1 MKTIITSTRIPA
13 NQANGSYNILLPS
26 GFGQPRGFL
35 VYAMPYSVQ
44 PNNFDSTTTFP
55 CISVGFGGS
64 NIAGTGLT
72 NACAWVSN
80 EDGARPTS
88 TLASFGNTVAAFS
101 RNIANT
107 VFRQWQM
114 TNFGQDIIFGTYA
127 SSGTQAEP
135 MDLVFTVF
143 GGNDFFCAV
152 GQTAIVAAINTRT
165 DVGLTFR
172 PEAILF
178 SHARPAQTTDGQM
191 SFGVSLKSLD
201 FAGLAVTTPQQ
212 TLASHWRNTNGL
224 NTSETN
230 GRLQLITPGSY
241 NLATNAQVRFNSMY
255 NSGFAITQSTANSG
269 NSIIFLAMKSGS
281 GNTDPPPFRTV
292 VPLAGL
298 AGSIFRIQSNAV
310 FKPCQT
316 IGTCAYY
323 AGNFTGNTTTTA
335 GGADMFSFYTGNG
348 DSKSNTVGIGT
359 FTSST
364 SSTTI
369 TGVGTSFLQ
378 QLGAIDTI
386 YNQNY
391 QLVGI
396 VSSITSNT
404 SLLLQ
409 SNAAITA
416 TGSSFIFEKP
426 KQFSMSYGLR
436 DADPD
441 GNASMRAY
449 FSDNAFIRFTAQT
462 PTLTTQGRLLDYN
475 FTGDLGLGSYLSFSL
490 NTQDSAGF
498 INQMGWALQIRDE
511 DFYRIRR
518 GSIS

>member
-1 MKTIITSTRIPA
+1 MKTFITSTRIPA
-13 NQANGSYNILLPS
+13 NQANGSYNILLPQN
-26 GFGQPRGFL
+26 FGQPKGFL

-72 NACAWVSN
+72 NACVWVSN
-80 EDGARPTS
+80 QDGADPTS
-88 TLASFGNTVAAFS
+88 TLASFGNTVSVFS

-114 TNFGQDIIFGTYA
+114 TNFGQGIIFGTYT
-127 SSGTQAEP
+127 SGGTQVEP

-152 GQTAIVAAINTRT
+152 GQTAVVAAVNTRT
-165 DVGLTFR
+165 DVATPFR
-172 PEAILF
+172 PDAILY
-178 SHARPAQTTDGQM
+178 SHIRPAQTTDGQIT
-191 SFGVSLKSLD
+191 FGAAVRNVAG
-201 FAGLAVTTPQQ
+201 AGLAITTVLSDQ
-212 TLASHWRNTNGL
+212 SGNWRNQDAQGTSIVQNRNS
-224 NTSETN
+224 NT
-230 GRLQLITPGSY
+230 GSF
-241 NLATNAQVRFNSMY
+241 NFATNAVVRFTSMFD
-255 NSGFAITQSTANSG
+255 SGFAVTQSTANTG
-269 NSIIFLAMKSGS
+269 NSIIFLAMK
-281 GNTDPPPFRTV
+281 
-292 VPLAGL
+292 AG
-298 AGSIFRIQSNAV
+298 
-310 FKPCQT
+310 
-316 IGTCAYY
+316 
-323 AGNFTGNTTTTA
+323 TGNTTIPRFKTQVMSNSASGTTTIA
-335 GGADMFSFYTGNG
+335 DNNFLGCCHVLGYFSNLNSLNTTQTTSAAGADMCSFFTANG
-348 DSKSNTVGIGT
+348 RRKISSGGIGT

-369 TGVGTSFLQ
+369 TGVGTSFLG

-426 KQFSMSYGLR
+426 KQFSMSYGNLAQ
-436 DADPD
+436 DGA
-441 GNASMRAY
+441 GNASMRGY
-449 FSDNAFIRFTAQT
+449 FSDSSIISFTAAT
-462 PTLTTQGRLLDYN
+462 PTLTNVGRLVDFQDN
-475 FTGDLGLGSYLSFSL
+475 APNNLGA
-490 NTQDSAGF
+490 Q
-498 INQMGWALQIRDE
+498 NQRTIRFEYTTSTSRSGGWLLMIRNE
-511 DFYRIRR
+511 EYFNLR
-518 GSIS
+518 GSIF

>member
-1 MKTIITSTRIPA
+1 MKTTIVSNRIPA
-13 NQANGSYNILLPS
+13 NQANGSFNILLPS

-35 VYAMPYSVQ
+35 VYAMPCSVQ

-72 NACAWVSN
+72 NSCAWLSN

-88 TLASFGNTVAAFS
+88 TRASFGNTVSVFS
-101 RNIANT
+101 TNISGS

-152 GQTAIVAAINTRT
+152 GQTALPAAINSPAN
-165 DVGLTFR
+165 VGLTFQ
-172 PEAILF
+172 PDAILF
-178 SHARPAQTTDGQM
+178 SHARPLQTTDGQM
-191 SFGVSLKSLD
+191 TFGVCLRGVET
-201 FAGLAVTTPQQ
+201 AGLAATTIVF
-212 TLASHWRNTNGL
+212 TLATQWRNTNGV
-224 NTSETN
+224 NTSETTA
-230 GRLQLITPGSY
+230 RY
-241 NLATNAQVRFNSMY
+241 NLSPDGTHNFATNASVRFQYMY
-255 NSGFAITQSTANSG
+255 NSGFAVTQSTANSG
-269 NSIIFLAMKSGS
+269 NSIIFLAIKAGS
-281 GNTDPPPFRTV
+281 GVTTIFSTNATT
-292 VPLAGL
+292 AGT
-298 AGSIFRIQSNAV
+298 AGTYTAFAINNLKKS
-310 FKPCQT
+310 CHT
-316 IGTCAYY
+316 IGTFAR
-323 AGNFTGNTTTTA
+323 FLSTNTNVSTTA
-335 GGADMFSFYTGNG
+335 QGADMFSFYTGNG
-348 DSKSNTVGIGT
+348 DQKSNTVGIGT

-378 QLGAIDTI
+378 QFGAIDTI
-386 YNQNY
+386 YDQNY

-409 SNAAITA
+409 SNAATTA

-426 KQFSMSYGLR
+426 KQFSMSYGLQ
-436 DADPD
+436 DADTN

-449 FSDNAFIRFTAQT
+449 FSDNAFIRWTGQT

-475 FTGDLGLGSYLSFSL
+475 FIGFEGQRTYASWSINSGGNGLS
-490 NTQDSAGF
+490 
-498 INQMGWALQIRDE
+498 GWALHIADE
-511 DFYRIRR
+511 EYYRRR
-518 GSIS
+518 RVNT

>member
-1 MKTIITSTRIPA
+1 MKTTIVSNRIPA
-13 NQANGSYNILLPS
+13 NQANGSFNILLPQ
-26 GFGQPRGFL
+26 GFGQPSGFL

-44 PNNFDSTTTFP
+44 PNNFDSTTNFP

-80 EDGARPTS
+80 EDGAKPTS
-88 TLASFGNTVAAFS
+88 TRASFGNTVAAFS
-101 RNIANT
+101 RNIAGS
-107 VFRQWQM
+107 VYRQWQM

-152 GQTAIVAAINTRT
+152 GQTAIVAAINTST
-165 DVGLTFR
+165 NVGLTFR

-191 SFGVSLKSLD
+191 TFGAAMKRLD
-201 FAGLAVTTPQQ
+201 NSGLGITIVFGNYANM
-212 TLASHWRNTNGL
+212 WRNTDGL
-224 NTSETN
+224 NTSETTSRISTQGTFN
-230 GRLQLITPGSY
+230 F
-241 NLATNAQVRFNSMY
+241 ATAAVVRFQYMY
-255 NSGFAITQSTANSG
+255 NSGFAVTQSSANSG
-269 NSIIFLAMKSGS
+269 NSIIFMAMKA
-281 GNTDPPPFRTV
+281 GNGDTTKFPFSLNITSA
-292 VPLAGL
+292 AGT
-298 AGSIFRIQSNAV
+298 AGSNKSLFSPLSNAYN
-310 FKPCQT
+310 FKYCQT
-316 IGTCAYY
+316 IGA
-323 AGNFTGNTTTTA
+323 FTLGTFSNTTYTTTLQ
-335 GGADMFSFYTGNG
+335 GADMFSFYTGNG
-348 DSKSNTVGIGT
+348 DRKSNTVGIGT

-369 TGVGTSFLQ
+369 TGVETSFLQ
-378 QLGAIDTI
+378 QLGAIDTL

-426 KQFSMSYGLR
+426 KQFSMSYGLQ

-449 FSDNAFIRFTAQT
+449 FSDNAFIRWTGQT
-462 PTLTTQGRLLDYN
+462 PTLTTVGRLLNYN
-475 FTGDLGLGSYLSFSL
+475 FIGDIGEATYARWSINDNTIAQTGWSLS
-490 NTQDSAGF
+490 
-498 INQMGWALQIRDE
+498 IRDE
-511 DFYRIRR
+511 NSFRR
-518 GSIS
+518 RVNS